1 MYPSPDYSEGCLM
14 NTGMNTI
21 TTFASNLSPNYTL
34 VPAPMQTMQMQTGP
48 VAQVVQQAPQPPQ
61 APPKPIEH
69 LFVQPPRPNRLLY
82 TDTYIKYIE
91 RLKPEHKHVTNWE
104 RQLNA
109 TQENTLNCDAN
120 KLPAGWL
127 KNGVGYHGTATNALW
142 ALRSYMLTDALN
154 LSRLDQ

>member
-1 MYPSPDYSEGCLM
+1 MYPSPDTYSDGCMM

-21 TTFASNLSPNYTL
+21 THTTFASNLSPNYTL
-34 VPAPMQTMQMQTGP
+34 VPAPMQTVP
-48 VAQVVQQAPQPPQ
+48 VTQVVQQAPPPPPQ

-69 LFVQPPRPNRLLY
+69 LFVQPPRPNRVLY

-91 RLKPEHKHVTNWE
+91 RLKPEHKHVANWE

-109 TQENTLNCDAN
+109 TQENTANDAN
-120 KLPAGWL
+120 KLPVGWL

-142 ALRSYMLTDALN
+142 ALRSYMLSDALN
-154 LSRLDQ
+154 LSRLE

>member
-1 MYPSPDYSEGCLM
+1 MS
-14 NTGMNTI
+14 TGMNTI
-21 TTFASNLSPNYTL
+21 TTFSSNLSPNYTI
-34 VPAPMQTMQMQTGP
+34 VPASMQPMQTLQAMQSVSVP
-48 VAQVVQQAPQPPQ
+48 QVVQQAPSLPQ

-104 RQLNA
+104 KQLNA

-120 KLPAGWL
+120 KLPTGWL

-142 ALRSYMLTDALN
+142 ALRSYMLSDALN